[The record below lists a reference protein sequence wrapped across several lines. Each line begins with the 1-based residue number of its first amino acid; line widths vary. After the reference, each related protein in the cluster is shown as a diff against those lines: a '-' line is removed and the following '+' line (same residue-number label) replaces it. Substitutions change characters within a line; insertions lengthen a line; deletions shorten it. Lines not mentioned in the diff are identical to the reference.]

1 MTKNEYTTLISL
13 RLENS
18 TLKAINQF
26 CDNHYYL
33 KRSSVINQ
41 ALKRLFAE
49 NEGINIYDFL
59 YNGQNFKLCDT
70 KN

>member
-1 MTKNEYTTLISL
+1 MTKNHYTTLVSL
-13 RLENS
+13 RIENV

-33 KRSSVINQ
+33 KRSGVINQ
-41 ALKRLFAE
+41 ALKKVFAE
-49 NEGINIYDFL
+49 NGGLNIYDFL
-59 YNGQNFKLCDT
+59 YNGKSLESCAT